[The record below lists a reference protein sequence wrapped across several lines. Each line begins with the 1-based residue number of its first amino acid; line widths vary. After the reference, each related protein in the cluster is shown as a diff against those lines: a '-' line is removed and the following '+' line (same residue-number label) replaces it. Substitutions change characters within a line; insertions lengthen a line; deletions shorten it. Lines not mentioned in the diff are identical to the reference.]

1 MDQISRRGFL
11 NKSSALA
18 AGCAL
23 PRTSEATV
31 REQTNDAPSI
41 KRYKPF
47 GKTGWKVGDISAGAG
62 QSEPALTEYIFER
75 GVTLIDTAY
84 VYTGHEETIGKVL
97 PAWRDKIFVVDKW
110 EPELVTP
117 TVTKAALL
125 EALDVSLQRLN
136 TTYVDCMM
144 LQAIGHPDL
153 GDITRIQ
160 NPAIYEA
167 YDEAKKL
174 GKIRFTGASSCG
186 PKVLEEMEWGIDND
200 RFDVVLLG
208 ANFLTHGLE
217 RILEKAKAKGVA
229 TMAMKTMTT
238 YKKDL
243 NIRGLMDKN
252 TNARQA
258 VIKYILASD
267 LFDTLCI
274 GMRNY
279 DMVSEYLS
287 ASGTTSLSTDDDEA
301 LEMLGA
307 VIGTKYCRPGCG
319 ECYGTCPNDVPIW
332 DILRYKMYFE
342 NYGDEKYAME
352 KYRKIPTARQAAV
365 CTDCNGLCEEV
376 CAYGLPV
383 RDRLL
388 EAHQQLTFA

>member
-1 MDQISRRGFL
+1 MYQISRRGFL
-11 NKSSALA
+11 HKSSALA
-18 AGCAL
+18 AGFAL
-23 PRTSEATV
+23 PRKSEAAAG
-31 REQTNDAPSI
+31 EQTDDTPSI

-62 QSEPALTEYIFER
+62 QNEPGLAEYIFER

-84 VYTGHEETIGKVL
+84 VYTGHEENIGKVL
-97 PAWRDKIFVVDKW
+97 PKWRDKVFVVDKW

-117 TVTKAALL
+117 SVTKAALL
-125 EALDVSLQRLN
+125 EALDVSLERLN

-144 LQAIGHPDL
+144 IQAIGHPDL

-200 RFDVVLLG
+200 RFDVILLG
-208 ANFLTHGLE
+208 ANFLTHGLD
-217 RILEKAKAKGVA
+217 RICRKARAKGVA

-267 LFDTLCI
+267 LFDTMVI

-279 DMVSEYLS
+279 DMVNEYLS
-287 ASGTTSLSTDDDEA
+287 VSGTTTLNMEDDEA

-319 ECYGTCPNDVPIW
+319 ECYGSCPNDVPIW

-342 NYGDEKYAME
+342 NYGDQKYAME
-352 KYRKIPTARQAAV
+352 RYRKIPAARQATMCAGCNGQCEDV
-365 CTDCNGLCEEV
+365 CT
-376 CAYGLPV
+376 YGLAV
-383 RDRLL
+383 RAQLL
-388 EAHQQLTFA
+388 EAHQQLTFV